1 MKQNL
6 IAPIPKPG
14 RAQCAPRGYGPV
26 NVLTS
31 LAKVVAEAQVAKL
44 GGAGVDLG
52 QFAHKPGVTAENV
65 LIEMREEVESV
76 KMRGY
81 SGLFGVIHCM

>member
-1 MKQNL
+1 M
-6 IAPIPKPG
+6 
-14 RAQCAPRGYGPV
+14 
-26 NVLTS
+26 
-31 LAKVVAEAQVAKL
+31 
-44 GGAGVDLG
+44 DLG